1 MRFLDLRRAR
11 REVILAAKLVE
22 SGYQSGLE
30 HEYDPDDLHDLR
42 EAVQVLRRVESGEAS
57 R

>member
-1 MRFLDLRRAR
+1 MKFRKLWRAR
-11 REVILAAKLVE
+11 RAVILAAKLVE

-42 EAVQVLRRVESGEAS
+42 EAVQVLRRVESREAS
-57 R
+57 